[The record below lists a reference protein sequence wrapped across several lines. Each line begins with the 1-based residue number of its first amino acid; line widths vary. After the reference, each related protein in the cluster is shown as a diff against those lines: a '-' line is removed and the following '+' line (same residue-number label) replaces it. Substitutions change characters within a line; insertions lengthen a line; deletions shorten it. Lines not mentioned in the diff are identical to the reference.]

1 MSVSEQTE
9 LLNPLRMVDGVE
21 VPLPGVWKIDPLHSS
36 LAFEARHARI
46 TRMRGRF
53 RSFSGQFTIAE
64 APEDSSVEVTI
75 DAASIDT
82 THTQA
87 DEHLRGEAYLDVEHH
102 PQMRFRST
110 SVRHVGEA
118 NWEVTGDLTIRGVT
132 RPITLAATFEGAVP
146 VRYGGRA
153 KLAFSATGHFDRR
166 DFGMV
171 ANMEMPAGGWLVGTG
186 VRLHLDV
193 EADLP

>member
-9 LLNPLRMVDGVE
+9 LLNPLRTVDGVE
-21 VPLPGVWKIDPLHSS
+21 VPLAGEWKIDPLHSCV
-36 LAFEARHARI
+36 AFEARHARI

-53 RSFSGQFTIAE
+53 RRFSGAFVIAE
-64 APEDSSVEVTI
+64 RPEDSRVEVII

-82 THTQA
+82 THPQA
-87 DEHLRGEAYLDVEHH
+87 DEHLRGEPYLDVEHH
-102 PQMRFRST
+102 PEMRFRST
-110 SVRHVGEA
+110 AVHHLGEA
-118 NWEVTGDLTIRGVT
+118 NWEVEGELTIRGVT
-132 RPITLAATFEGAVP
+132 RPITLHAVFEGAVP

-153 KLAFSATGHFDRR
+153 KLAFSVTGNFDRR

-171 ANMEMPAGGWLVGTG
+171 ANVEMPAGGWLVGTG

>member
-21 VPLPGVWKIDPLHSS
+21 VPLVGEWKIDPLHSS
-36 LAFEARHARI
+36 LGFEARHARI

-53 RSFSGQFTIAE
+53 RSFSGTFVIAE
-64 APEDSSVEVTI
+64 RPEDSVVEVDI

-87 DEHLRGEAYLDVEHH
+87 DEHLRGEPYLDVEHH
-102 PQMRFRST
+102 PRMHFRST
-110 SVRHVGEA
+110 AVRHVGEA
-118 NWEVTGDLTIRGVT
+118 NWEVDGELTIRGVT
-132 RPITLAATFEGAVP
+132 RPITLDAVFEGAVP

-171 ANMEMPAGGWLVGTG
+171 ANVEMPAGGWLVGTG